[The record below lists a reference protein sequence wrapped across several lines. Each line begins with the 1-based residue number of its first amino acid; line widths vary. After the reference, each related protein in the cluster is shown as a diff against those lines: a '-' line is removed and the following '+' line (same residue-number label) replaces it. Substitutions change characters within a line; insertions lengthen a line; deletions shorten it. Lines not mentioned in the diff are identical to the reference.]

1 MLQQN
6 YFFANK
12 VLFYLKHMEN
22 VWMDGNYFAQQ
33 RILTLI
39 KFLFVSI
46 QYFLNYM

>member
-22 VWMDGNYFAQQ
+22 VWIVPQTEI
-33 RILTLI
+33 ILHN
-39 KFLFVSI
+39 KEF
-46 QYFLNYM
+46 